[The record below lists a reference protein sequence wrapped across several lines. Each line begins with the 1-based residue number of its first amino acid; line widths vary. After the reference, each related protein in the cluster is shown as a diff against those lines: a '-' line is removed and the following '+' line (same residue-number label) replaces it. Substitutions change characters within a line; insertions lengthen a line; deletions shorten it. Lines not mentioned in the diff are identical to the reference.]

1 MATRTSTLQSG
12 ILRNDENGPRKVAA
26 KVLQGPILRRAALG
40 DVGNRP
46 IPSKGST
53 GPLKPDLLKQS
64 LVARAAATRQ
74 LSSQSRK
81 DIKENENV
89 REPTENVEDMDVQEA
104 KVEELSIAFSTQL
117 LNVEDIDSQDH
128 GNPQLVFEYVNDIY
142 KYLRELEDRS
152 QVKSGYLEGQV
163 ISGKMRAI
171 LIDWL
176 VQVHS
181 RFTLLQETLY
191 LTVSIIDRFLQVE
204 RSIPRNK
211 LQLVGVTAMFIASKY
226 EEMYCPEIGD
236 FSYIT
241 DKAYSRTDIKRMEI
255 QMLKTLQFNVSY
267 PLPLHFLRRN
277 SKAGSVDA
285 TQHTLAKYLMELC
298 LLEYSMVHFKPSIIA
313 AAALCLALK
322 LSDGS
327 EWNNTLVF
335 YSRYTEEQLIPVM
348 AKMSSVVVKS
358 YTMKQQ
364 AVRLKYKVSKYMKIS
379 DIPQLKSKI
388 IQNLAE
394 KGSLT

>member
-1 MATRTSTLQSG
+1 MAMRTSNLQTG
-12 ILRNDENGPRKVAA
+12 ILRNDENGPRKVST

-40 DVGNRP
+40 DMGNRAVP
-46 IPSKGST
+46 FKGPT
-53 GPLKPDLLKQS
+53 VPVKPDFLKQS
-64 LVARAAATRQ
+64 LVSRAVAARQ
-74 LSSQSRK
+74 ISSQIRK
-81 DIKENENV
+81 ETKENEV
-89 REPTENVEDMDVQEA
+89 KEPTENVENMDVQEA
-104 KVEELSIAFSTQL
+104 KVEELAIAFSSQL

-128 GNPQLVFEYVNDIY
+128 GNPQLVSEYVNEIY
-142 KYLRELEDRS
+142 KYLRELEDRCP
-152 QVKSGYLEGQV
+152 VKNAYLEGQV
-163 ISGKMRAI
+163 INGKMRLI

-176 VQVHS
+176 IQVHS
-181 RFTLLQETLY
+181 RFTLLQETLF

-204 RSIPRNK
+204 RNIPRNK

-241 DKAYSRTDIKRMEI
+241 DKAYTKTDIKRMEI
-255 QMLKTLQFNVSY
+255 QMLKKLQFNVSY

-313 AAALCLALK
+313 AAALCLSLK

-327 EWNNTLVF
+327 DWNNTLIY

-348 AKMSSVVVKS
+348 AKMASVVVKS

-364 AVRLKYKVSKYMKIS
+364 AVRQKYKASKYMKIS

-388 IQNLAE
+388 IQTLAE
-394 KGSLT
+394 KSSLT